1 MLPSVIGRIGS
12 LGGFAALQVSTAHS
26 MAANPP
32 GRVQSTQLNSTQLN
46 STAKTQPVGGQASLH
61 RGRFVPPRV
70 VEVPAA
76 GAAMLRQRA
85 VVKSV

>member
-1 MLPSVIGRIGS
+1 MPSVIGRIGS

-32 GRVQSTQLNSTQLN
+32 GRVQST
-46 STAKTQPVGGQASLH
+46 AKTQLVGGQASLH